1 MAGNYAYPNPIFQ
14 PAMRIVSAISQ
25 SNPVSVTTTFDHLYI
40 SGNIVRLD
48 IPQAFGMPQMNG
60 AYGPITVTGPTT
72 FTMPIDSTTYQA
84 FAIPDPAPP
93 TSAQVVPF
101 AEINSQLTAA
111 VQNTRSYMAP

>member
-1 MAGNYAYPNPIFQ
+1 MSFPYINPLFQ
-14 PAMRIVSAISQ
+14 PAMRLIAAISQ
-25 SNPVSVTTTFDHLYI
+25 SNPVSVTTTFNHLYI

-48 IPQAFGMPQMNG
+48 IPSVFGMPQMNG

-72 FTMPIDSTTYQA
+72 FTMPIDSSNYQA
-84 FAIPDPAPP
+84 FVIPDPAPA
-93 TSAQVVPF
+93 TGAQVVPF

>member
-1 MAGNYAYPNPIFQ
+1 MPGDFPYINPIFQ
-14 PAMRIVSAISQ
+14 PAMRIISAISQ
-25 SNPVSVTTTFDHLYI
+25 SNPVSVTTSFNHLYI

-48 IPQAFGMPQMNG
+48 IPKVFGMPQMNG
-60 AYGPITVTGPTT
+60 VYGPIIVTSPTT
-72 FTMPIDSTTYQA
+72 FTMPIDSTNYQA
-84 FAIPDPAPP
+84 FVIPDPAPA